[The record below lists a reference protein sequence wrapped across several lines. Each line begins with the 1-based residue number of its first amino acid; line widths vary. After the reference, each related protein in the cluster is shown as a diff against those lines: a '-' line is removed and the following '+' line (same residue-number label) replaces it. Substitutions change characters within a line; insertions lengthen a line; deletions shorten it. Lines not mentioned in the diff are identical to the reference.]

1 MAIKNDRE
9 YRNLGSFELK
19 AQEDGRLVEGYASTF
34 EAYPLW
40 EEDGVTYYE
49 RISPD
54 AFKSAD
60 MSDVVFL
67 KDHVG
72 TVLARTKNGLLNLD
86 VDEHGLKVTADLNKT
101 TAGRQMMEEIE
112 VGNYTQMSFAFTV
125 EADHYESETHTR
137 VIDAFRKIFDVSCV
151 CFPANP
157 STDIGLSA
165 RSYFDGVIEA
175 ERAERL
181 EREQRAYQIKKIKI
195 LMEVTK

>member
-72 TVLARTKNGLLNLD
+72 TVLARTKNGLLELGI
-86 VDEHGLKVTADLNKT
+86 DEHGLKVTADLNKT

-125 EADHYESETHTR
+125 EADHYEPETHTR
-137 VIDAFRKIFDVSCV
+137 VIDAFRKIFDVSAV
-151 CFPANP
+151 GFPANP
-157 STDIGLSA
+157 TTDIGLSA

-181 EREQRAYQIKKIKI
+181 EREQRASHIKKIKI

>member
-72 TVLARTKNGLLNLD
+72 TVLARTKNGLLELGI
-86 VDEHGLKVTADLNKT
+86 DEHGLKVTADLNKT

-125 EADHYESETHTR
+125 EADHYEPETHTR
-137 VIDAFRKIFDVSCV
+137 VIDAFRKIFDVSAV

-181 EREQRAYQIKKIKI
+181 EREQRASHIRKIKI